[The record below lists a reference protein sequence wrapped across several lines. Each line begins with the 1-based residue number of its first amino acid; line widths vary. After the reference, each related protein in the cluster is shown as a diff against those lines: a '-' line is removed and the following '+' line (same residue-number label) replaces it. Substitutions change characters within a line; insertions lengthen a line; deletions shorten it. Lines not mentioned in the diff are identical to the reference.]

1 MENKN
6 LSLEQ
11 HSLGGCL
18 PRSIVKQF
26 FNYGETKMCAFAR
39 QNQKRIPFYKG
50 ASLQQRAYFNEVSRY
65 FSLNVKSQLRFHSE
79 DTFLFRKVKKS
90 FSISKLLKDDL
101 P

>member
-11 HSLGGCL
+11 HSLGGWL

-39 QNQKRIPFYKG
+39 QNQIRITRIGNRLFYNLKDI
-50 ASLQQRAYFNEVSRY
+50 LKILEDN
-65 FSLNVKSQLRFHSE
+65 SQLEPFTE
-79 DTFLFRKVKKS
+79 A
-90 FSISKLLKDDL
+90 
-101 P
+101 